1 MESELAVPVIPLSQ
15 VGGGNGAR
23 YLAVGPIPSLQVA
36 AGQQGHC
43 MVPVGG
49 QRMVG
54 GPSLCVGNPLV
65 TTSNFHTIP
74 QAAGGT
80 GACSG
85 RRSPRKI
92 VKSDPS
98 QCCDGRYAA

>member
-49 QRMVG
+49 QHMVG

-65 TTSNFHTIP
+65 TTSNFHTIL
-74 QAAGGT
+74 QAAGGE
-80 GACSG
+80 GG
-85 RRSPRKI
+85 MLWQEE
-92 VKSDPS
+92 PS
-98 QCCDGRYAA
+98 

>member
-49 QRMVG
+49 QHMVG
-54 GPSLCVGNPLV
+54 GPSLSVLVIPLSQPP
-65 TTSNFHTIP
+65 TSTQFLRLRGGGGH
-74 QAAGGT
+74 ALAGG
-80 GACSG
+80 AL
-85 RRSPRKI
+85 
-92 VKSDPS
+92 VKL
-98 QCCDGRYAA
+98 